1 MDRII
6 FELPYYHKW
15 NGILRGIKRDETLSP
30 ERFFTKSFKA
40 IPRGRDG
47 ITAILEHLRLKPDD
61 EVYISTS
68 SSSPFVSSCVTSTIF
83 NYCKPSRVV
92 TEKTRLMFIIHEFGV
107 PDPKTKA
114 IVELAREKGI
124 PVVEDCAHTFDSKID
139 GKLVG
144 NFGDYA
150 IYSLSKVFPMKGG
163 GVITGDN
170 LDFVPFLSS
179 EENIEQELRYYLPM
193 LPTFTKRKQ
202 AMFEYLATSLEPL
215 FTINENVSP
224 YRFPLVVNGDASAL
238 HNELGTRGI
247 ECGLWYGRNVVTL
260 PIHPLL
266 TKKDLEIIKEEVKN
280 GKQNF
285 TSG

>member
-1 MDRII
+1 MDRLI

-15 NGILRGIKRDETLSP
+15 NGILGGIKRDETLSP
-30 ERFFTKSFKA
+30 EHFFAKSFKV

-68 SSSPFVSSCVTSTIF
+68 SGSPFVSSCVTSTIF

-114 IVELAREKGI
+114 IVEIAREKDI
-124 PVVEDCAHTFDSKID
+124 PVVEDCAHTFDSKVD

-144 NFGDYA
+144 SFGDYA
-150 IYSLSKVFPMKGG
+150 IYSLPKVFPMKEGG
-163 GVITGDN
+163 IITGDN
-170 LDFVPFLSS
+170 LDFVPYYSS
-179 EENIEQELRYYLPM
+179 KEKIKQELMHYLPM
-193 LPTFTKRKQ
+193 LQASTKRKQ
-202 AMFEYLATSLEPL
+202 AMFEYLDTFFDPL
-215 FTINENVSP
+215 FTINEDVSP
-224 YRFPLVVNGDASAL
+224 YRFPLVVNGDASVL
-238 HNELGTRGI
+238 HKELCNNGI
-247 ECGLWYGRNVVTL
+247 ECGLWYGKNVVTL

-266 TKKDLEIIKEEVKN
+266 TKEDLEYIIKEV
-280 GKQNF
+280 GK
-285 TSG
+285 